1 MREPKK
7 YAKVCWCWED
17 IKTLRP
23 DWSRQRCETFLQE
36 NSRYVTEA
44 MISTG
49 WDVLESLLSETS
61 IQFGGD
67 KR

>member
-1 MREPKK
+1 MKRPKE
-7 YAKVCWCWED
+7 YAKVSWCWED

-23 DWSRQRCETFLQE
+23 DWSRQRCEIFLQE
-36 NSRYVTEA
+36 NSRYITEA

-49 WDVLESLLSETS
+49 WEALESLLAETGKQS
-61 IQFGGD
+61 GGD